1 MKDSNIPIIC
11 ESEAWQIAHSFA
23 TDSASILG
31 DHFVAAVAVGSLPT
45 GGYVPGRSD
54 VDLIIIAKN
63 DCPDSLLPEIKRKA
77 KKYWDIY
84 KFKKGFGGYAVRQG
98 DLYTADGKFHDLAF
112 EILQLKR
119 QGRVI
124 AGDLDLEAIPGPSTE
139 HMRQSLIGL
148 VGDIYGGWN
157 REYSPPIDSQDARV
171 NQILYWIRIF
181 VWDRTGTY
189 YLKKRDTLGAFE
201 ELPEAKV
208 ISEELDSV
216 QSYVNLGANLPGE
229 VDSVC
234 RELESFVVNHVS
246 WVRDAV
252 SDTQ

>member
-1 MKDSNIPIIC
+1 M
-11 ESEAWQIAHSFA
+11 
-23 TDSASILG
+23 
-31 DHFVAAVAVGSLPT
+31 
-45 GGYVPGRSD
+45 
-54 VDLIIIAKN
+54 
-63 DCPDSLLPEIKRKA
+63 
-77 KKYWDIY
+77 
-84 KFKKGFGGYAVRQG
+84 
-98 DLYTADGKFHDLAF
+98 
-112 EILQLKR
+112 
-119 QGRVI
+119 
-124 AGDLDLEAIPGPSTE
+124 
-139 HMRQSLIGL
+139 
-148 VGDIYGGWN
+148 
-157 REYSPPIDSQDARV
+157 
-171 NQILYWIRIF
+171 
-181 VWDRTGTY
+181 WDRTGTY